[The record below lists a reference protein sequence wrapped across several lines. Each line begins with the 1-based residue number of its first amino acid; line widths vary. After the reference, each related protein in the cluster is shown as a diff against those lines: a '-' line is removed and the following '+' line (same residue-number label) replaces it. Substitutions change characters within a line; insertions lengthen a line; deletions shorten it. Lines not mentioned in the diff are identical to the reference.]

1 MYVLPVAEVL
11 ALTKIRTHEELFD
24 KLVAWSPGMGDCVF
38 ISQTW
43 LGKTHPDPAGS
54 KLQLLQQVLR
64 KMSEGKF
71 AARAHWLADAWFGAG
86 KCKVSAKSMARVEYV
101 WFDLWSV
108 PQADPEQ
115 QKKAIKSIFSY
126 VHDAAQFVVLAGAWE
141 HEDGRLMDFRAWM
154 RRGWCRLEMLANAMS
169 PTQKNV
175 ILAESATQVISHGP
189 KGLFGQSWF
198 SASVG
203 NGEFTVPLDRGALG
217 PVIKGMLSSRKMQAL
232 AQGDVV
238 RYRFIH
244 ASTVSTLAGTG
255 TSVVVEETLD
265 EWMEAMKF
273 KQGAVND
280 RHAGLTPL
288 IYAVAA
294 GRADLCEEL
303 IRRGARVQG
312 KVTKGYPQYGLR
324 KHMTPIHVASLLHDN
339 PDVVRALLRFG
350 ANPFKQLPLSEAR
363 KPCLHH
369 AVQFGHVGNVDAFA
383 EHSTKLFD
391 QTDWAMFTCAPPST
405 LLSRRPRAASHAPPP
420 PLLPLPAGRS
430 RAQRSRWIP
439 RMRSSTS
446 SPSTARSS
454 ATSTKRAA

>member
-1 MYVLPVAEVL
+1 MTPGIVTSAMGERPPDDELGFTRAFPMYVLPIAEVL

-24 KLVAWSPGMGDCVF
+24 KLVPWSPGMGDCVF

-273 KQGAVND
+273 KKGAVND

-303 IRRGARVQG
+303 IRRGAKVQG

-391 QTDWAMFTCAPPST
+391 QTDWAM
-405 LLSRRPRAASHAPPP
+405 L
-420 PLLPLPAGRS
+420 
-430 RAQRSRWIP
+430 
-439 RMRSSTS
+439 
-446 SPSTARSS
+446 
-454 ATSTKRAA
+454 